1 MADILDPK
9 TGDLWQVVDGV
20 WKKIREG
27 RPAMRTNPLYRVNGH
42 STPTTCSNPDCNAT
56 FDGAAFRG
64 KSGKL
69 YCTRHCRDEMSDSLS
84 LEEAAGSVH

>member
-27 RPAMRTNPLYRVNGH
+27 RPVMRLNPLSRVNGD
-42 STPTTCSNPDCNAT
+42 TPATCSNPECNT
-56 FDGAAFRG
+56 RFEGSAFRG

-69 YCTRHCRDEMSDSLS
+69 YCTRHCRDEMSDSAT
-84 LEEAAGSVH
+84 LEDAGRSVH